1 MEADEENLSNV
12 NRAFLEEETVMEDEK
27 LEKEVIK
34 CEEQCGFFPEL
45 RDSKLSDCHVK
56 DEVVVTE
63 EKPAE
68 VEGGV
73 ECAIVD
79 RDEAVDKGLEAE
91 VARERNAEGC
101 EELVFNVIDSGQAG
115 QETVEG
121 IPVVEGE
128 VEAVEDGG
136 EMAVYDVGN
145 LELGKKCGEEL
156 VLVADTKVEMVIGRE
171 ELEASHGGE
180 MTVSDV
186 GDSELGKKGTE
197 ELVPLADA
205 KVDMVVVREEL
216 EASCGSEMAVSD
228 VGDLELGN
236 KGGEELVP
244 VVDTK
249 VEMVV
254 VREES
259 EASHGG
265 EIAVSNVGDFELG
278 KKGGE
283 DLVPVADSRVE
294 TVVVRE
300 ELEAS
305 DAKTETEIE
314 LEIGDREKFEN
325 EEVAGVEPMEF
336 QMVESNTKVS
346 IEDAIDCKEKVAVDL
361 NDSEIEVADEVTVE
375 EISTSKAKME
385 FGMTNEAN
393 SEVARAST
401 STSASAGEQVHV
413 LDGGVGVVGTQSLE
427 VVYGEYADDKGLV
440 AEDNLLMETEVVQ
453 EKDINLDVSKASE
466 SDEPANIAETAEEAV
481 AEEEIPAADTEMETE
496 TETVMEAKSGNL
508 SERISFKD
516 TKLAI
521 ESEMGIEKTNDD
533 VGESGQELGDSLAAV
548 KDEEDEAMVA
558 EEEAGIHNTEMET
571 EINVADTGKVSGGKQ
586 KKGKKSKTPSSSKTA
601 AKASGRKLVG
611 DDVCFIC
618 FDGGDLVMC
627 DRRGCPKAYHPS
639 CVNRDEAFFKAKGIW
654 NCGWHLCSICEKN
667 AHYKCYTCAFSLCKG
682 CIKDAVILCVRGN
695 KGFCETCMR
704 FVLLIEN
711 NEPGNEDAEI
721 DFDDRNSWEYLFKD
735 YYIELKSKLN
745 LSSVEVAGAKNPW
758 KGTAGTIKQ
767 ESPEAQIDAND
778 GRGFDSDAIEKFET
792 RKPKR
797 RKLKIQSKPPS
808 KKEESVSL
816 GATAGD
822 ECNFVSD
829 NTKWASEEL
838 LEFVSHMKN
847 GDISVLSQ
855 FAVQALLLDYI
866 KRNKLR
872 DPRRKSQIKCDAR
885 FENLFG
891 KSRVG
896 HFEMLK
902 LLESHFL
909 IKDGSPMD
917 DAQGSVVDTESD
929 LLEVDGNADTLNKG
943 VKDRKRKMRKKGD
956 NRAPQSNVAEYAA
969 IDMHNISLI
978 YLRRKLMEDLLEDVE
993 TFHDKVVGMFV
1004 RIRISGSFQ
1013 KQDMYRLVQVLGTS
1027 KAEPYKIGKR
1037 TSDIML
1043 EILNLNKKEII
1054 SIDIVSN
1061 QEFTEEECKRLRQS
1075 IKCGLISRPTVGD
1088 ILEKAMEMQAARVN
1102 DWLESEILRL
1112 GHLCDRASDLGRR
1125 KELRECVEKLQ
1136 ILKTPDERQRRLEE
1150 IPEIHVDP
1158 KMDPS
1163 YESDDNSSETD
1174 ESPRAAYMGSGG
1186 SGFSRRESGL
1196 ISPGSDYSAVDSWS
1210 GAGKN
1215 STKNWELSRNLSDKN
1230 ISNDAIRIVEKVN
1243 ENSWNQGREQD
1254 TCTQESNNLEKPSS
1268 TTNSESVELN
1278 VAVSAVSLLTS
1289 PAPVSAGLVETST
1302 AVMINE
1308 TEKVWLYQDPS
1319 GKVQGP
1325 FSIVQLRKWSNT
1337 GYFPTELRIWRIAEK
1352 QEDSILLTDALA
1364 GKYRKELPEVGN
1376 KLHNSHISSDHSA
1389 KTLETSLR
1397 LDMKRS
1403 NVEQKPVQ
1411 NPNLSTEKCFGNDS
1425 SNLPSLTPKQSNGG
1439 WTGGELGPLPGETQ
1453 HPAVS
1458 AVLKS
1463 LAAALP
1469 QLTTDSSASSSV
1481 QISAAASSP
1490 ASKPEQVGRK
1500 SVDFRKT
1507 PKPTVTSEP
1516 HAVQMHGH
1524 LCTTQDMTVQP
1535 VQSVIS
1541 RDCQVETRGSDS
1553 VSSEKVEPNASIPQ
1567 YGQQEAHGW
1576 GGVMSTVQNSAGNS
1590 SNSGTTG
1597 MPQPDF
1603 WQPPISGIQSNM
1615 RPTGMANAPC
1625 TENTTPG
1632 WGTMQANPNA
1642 TWGTQ
1647 TPGSMNMNWVPVQVQ
1662 PTGNTTSNWVVP
1674 AGNSGATVQGPV
1686 SGNAHPGWAATPSWG
1701 APNGNTGT
1709 AVQLQGPVPGWGP
1722 TAGIGAPIQGP
1733 PVGMGATPPGNG
1745 ALIQGPLPGVGVPVQ
1760 GPSPTGV
1767 GAPLQGLSTGVGP
1780 LQVPPQGFINQNWG
1794 APAGGQGMWGGQQN
1808 PNGGPFS
1815 GGFSGGRPWNGQAS
1829 FGIGGPR
1836 PFNRRQIVCP
1846 YNGKGR
1852 CRKGAYCDYLHT

>member
-1 MEADEENLSNV
+1 MADDEESLSNV
-12 NRAFLEEETVMEDEK
+12 NRSFLEEKRATVEEK
-27 LEKEVIK
+27 MVKEVIK
-34 CEEQCGFFPEL
+34 SEEQCGFLPKL
-45 RDSKLSDCHVK
+45 CDSNLSSWHVK
-56 DEVVVTE
+56 DEVVATE
-63 EKPAE
+63 KEPAE
-68 VEGGV
+68 EEGREERAV
-73 ECAIVD
+73 VD
-79 RDEAVDKGLEAE
+79 RDEAVDTGLKAE
-91 VARERNAEGC
+91 VATELNAGGC
-101 EELVFNVIDSGQAG
+101 EETVFNVIGSGQAG

-121 IPVVEGE
+121 ILVVEGE
-128 VEAVEDGG
+128 AEALKDGG
-136 EMAVYDVGN
+136 EVAVSDVGD
-145 LELGKKCGEEL
+145 LELGKMGGKEL
-156 VLVADTKVEMVIGRE
+156 VPVADTKVEMVVGRE

-180 MTVSDV
+180 MTVSDI
-186 GDSELGKKGTE
+186 GDSELGKKGME
-197 ELVPLADA
+197 ELVPLA
-205 KVDMVVVREEL
+205 E
-216 EASCGSEMAVSD
+216 S
-228 VGDLELGN
+228 
-236 KGGEELVP
+236 
-244 VVDTK
+244 K

-254 VREES
+254 VREGLKASHCSEMAVS
-259 EASHGG
+259 GDGDLELGKNGGEELVPLVDTKFEMMVVRKELEASHDG
-265 EIAVSNVGDFELG
+265 EMAVSDGDFELG
-278 KKGGE
+278 QKSGE
-283 DLVPVADSRVE
+283 FVPVADSRVE

-300 ELEAS
+300 GLEAS
-305 DAKTETEIE
+305 DAKTETAIE
-314 LEIGDREKFEN
+314 LEIGEREKFEN

-346 IEDAIDCKEKVAVDL
+346 IEDVINCKEKVAVEL
-361 NDSEIEVADEVTVE
+361 NDSEIEVADKVTVE

-385 FGMTNEAN
+385 FGTTNESN
-393 SEVARAST
+393 SEVAKARASASA
-401 STSASAGEQVHV
+401 STSASAREQVHV

-427 VVYGEYADDKGLV
+427 AVYDEYA
-440 AEDNLLMETEVVQ
+440 EDSLLMETQLVK

-466 SDEPANIAETAEEAV
+466 SDEPANIAETVEEAV
-481 AEEEIPAADTEMETE
+481 AREEIPAVDTEMETE
-496 TETVMEAKSGNL
+496 TQTAMEEKSCNL
-508 SERISFKD
+508 ADRISFKD

-521 ESEMGIEKTNDD
+521 ESVMEIEKTNDD

-548 KDEEDEAMVA
+548 QDEEDKAVVA
-558 EEEAGIHNTEMET
+558 EEEAGTHDTEMET
-571 EINVADTGKVSGGKQ
+571 DTGKVSGGKQ
-586 KKGKKSKTPSSSKTA
+586 KKGKKSKTPSNSRTA

-711 NEPGNEDAEI
+711 NEPGNEDAQI

-767 ESPEAQIDAND
+767 ESPEAQVDTND
-778 GRGFDSDAIEKFET
+778 GRESDSDAIEKFET

-797 RKLKIQSKPPS
+797 RKLKKQSKPPS
-808 KKEESVSL
+808 KKEESLSL

-847 GDISVLSQ
+847 GDTSVLSQ

-872 DPRRKSQIKCDAR
+872 DPRRKSQIKCDDR
-885 FENLFG
+885 LENLFG

-909 IKDGSPMD
+909 IKEDSPMD

-929 LLEVDGNADTLNKG
+929 LLEVDGSADTLNKG

-1027 KAEPYKIGKR
+1027 KATEPYKIGKR

-1043 EILNLNKKEII
+1043 EILNLNKTEII

-1075 IKCGLISRPTVGD
+1075 IKCGLISRLTVGD
-1088 ILEKAMEMQAARVN
+1088 ILEKAMEIQAARVN

-1112 GHLCDRASDLGRR
+1112 GHLRDRASDLGRR
-1125 KELRECVEKLQ
+1125 KELRDCVEKLQ
-1136 ILKTPDERQRRLEE
+1136 ILRTPDERRRQLEE
-1150 IPEIHVDP
+1150 IPEIHADP

-1163 YESDDNSSETD
+1163 YESDDDGSETD
-1174 ESPRAAYMGSGG
+1174 ESLRDAYMGSRG

-1196 ISPGSDYSAVDSWS
+1196 ISPGSDFSAVDSWS

-1243 ENSWNQGREQD
+1243 ENSWNQGRDRD
-1254 TCTQESNNLEKPSS
+1254 TCTQESGNLEKLSS
-1268 TTNSESVELN
+1268 TTNSESLELN
-1278 VAVSAVSLLTS
+1278 VTVSAVSLLTS
-1289 PAPVSAGLVETST
+1289 PAPLSAGLVETST
-1302 AVMINE
+1302 AVKINE
-1308 TEKVWLYQDPS
+1308 TEKMWLYQDPS

-1325 FSIVQLRKWSNT
+1325 FSIVQLRKWSNS
-1337 GYFPTELRIWRIAEK
+1337 GYFPTELRIWRTAEK

-1364 GKYRKELPEVGN
+1364 GKYWKELPEVGN
-1376 KLHNSHISSDHSA
+1376 KLHKPHISSDNSA
-1389 KTLETSLR
+1389 KTLETSLH
-1397 LDMKRS
+1397 LDMKRL
-1403 NVEQKPVQ
+1403 NAEQKPVQ
-1411 NPNLSTEKCFGNDS
+1411 NPNLTTEKGFGNDS
-1425 SNLPSLTPKQSNGG
+1425 SILPSPTLKQSNGG
-1439 WTGGELGPLPGETQ
+1439 RIGEERGPRPGETQ

-1469 QLTTDSSASSSV
+1469 QLRTDTSAASSV

-1490 ASKPEQVGRK
+1490 APNPEQGGLK
-1500 SVDFRKT
+1500 SGDFRQT
-1507 PKPTVTSEP
+1507 PKSIVTSEP

-1524 LCTTQDMTVQP
+1524 LSTSQDMTVQP

-1541 RDCQVETRGSDS
+1541 RDCQVETRGLDS
-1553 VSSEKVEPNASIPQ
+1553 VSIEKVEPNASIPES
-1567 YGQQEAHGW
+1567 GQHQAHGW
-1576 GGVMSTVQNSAGNS
+1576 GGVMSTVQNSTGNS
-1590 SNSGTTG
+1590 SNSGITG
-1597 MPQPDF
+1597 MPQTDF
-1603 WQPPISGIQSNM
+1603 WRPPKSGIQSNM
-1615 RPTGMANAPC
+1615 QPTGMANATC
-1625 TENTTPG
+1625 TENANPG
-1632 WGTMQANPNA
+1632 WGTMQANPN
-1642 TWGTQ
+1642 TGWGTP

-1662 PTGNTTSNWVVP
+1662 PTGNATSNWVVP

-1686 SGNAHPGWAATPSWG
+1686 SGNVHPGWVATPSWG
-1701 APNGNTGT
+1701 APNGNNTGT

-1722 TAGIGAPIQGP
+1722 PAGIGAPIQGP

-1745 ALIQGPLPGVGVPVQ
+1745 ALIQGPMP
-1760 GPSPTGV
+1760 GV
-1767 GAPLQGLSTGVGP
+1767 GAPFQGPPPPGVGAPQGLPTGTGGP
-1780 LQVPPQGFINQNWG
+1780 LQGPPQGNINQSWG
-1794 APAGGQGMWGGQQN
+1794 APAGGQGIWGGQQN
-1808 PNGGPFS
+1808 PSGGPFS

-1829 FGIGGPR
+1829 FGRGGPR

-1846 YNGKGR
+1846 YNGNGR